1 MQRTFNDTKQDD
13 SIRDIT
19 KYQQSYNH
27 EELGNVLLIKMRPN
41 DTIIENNNNDHETDD
56 EAIVISQRRRNKGLT
71 INPQSV
77 FSHNDNDSEL
87 GDYTQPH
94 THLTNTGFIFTPGNM
109 TDGNPIEEEINQ
121 IIRDNEIKVPL
132 IKLNKNTYLFGTE
145 LITPFM
151 NGNNCVIKVP
161 DGFVDL

>member
-71 INPQSV
+71 INP
-77 FSHNDNDSEL
+77 
-87 GDYTQPH
+87 
-94 THLTNTGFIFTPGNM
+94 
-109 TDGNPIEEEINQ
+109 
-121 IIRDNEIKVPL
+121 
-132 IKLNKNTYLFGTE
+132 
-145 LITPFM
+145 
-151 NGNNCVIKVP
+151 
-161 DGFVDL
+161 